1 MIKNGLYKLRRALE
15 GCSLCG
21 RRCGADRTGE
31 ARGPCGA
38 GLLPKVARWLP
49 HMGEEPPLVGTQG
62 SGTVFFTGCSLRCL
76 FCQNFAVS
84 QGGQGREVSVERLA
98 EIMLE
103 LQGMECHNVN
113 LVSPTHYAPQ
123 IARAVQDARNQ
134 GLRVPI
140 VYNTHGYDTPE
151 ALAWMQG
158 KVDIYLADVKYANDA
173 NARRFSGIEGYRE
186 VNQEALRI
194 MFSQVGHFLEDP
206 RTGLA
211 TRGLLVRI
219 LVLPEGLEGAKASL
233 QTLKRHFSTEL
244 CVSLMAQYAPVFKA
258 HEHPPVDRT
267 LLESEYEDVV
277 DFALGLGFTRLWLQE
292 PAAAHV
298 GVPDFAANMPFAF

>member
-1 MIKNGLYKLRRALE
+1 
-15 GCSLCG
+15 
-21 RRCGADRTGE
+21 
-31 ARGPCGA
+31 
-38 GLLPKVARWLP
+38 
-49 HMGEEPPLVGTQG
+49 MGEEPPLVGTRG

-123 IARAVQDARNQ
+123 IARAVEEARNQ
-134 GLRVPI
+134 GLRLPI

-151 ALAWMQG
+151 ALAWVQG
-158 KVDIYLADVKYANDA
+158 KVDVYLADVKYANDV
-173 NARRFSGIEGYRE
+173 NARRFSGIEGYCE
-186 VNQEALRI
+186 VNHEALRI

-211 TRGLLVRI
+211 TRGLLVRL
-219 LVLPEGLEGAKASL
+219 LVLPEGIEGAKASL
-233 QTLKRHFSTEL
+233 RTLKSQFSTEL
-244 CVSLMAQYAPVFKA
+244 CISLMAQYAPVFKA
-258 HEHPPVDRT
+258 QEHPPLDRM
-267 LLESEYEDVV
+267 LVHREYEEVV

-298 GVPDFAANMPFAF
+298 GVPDFAADRPFAF

>member
-1 MIKNGLYKLRRALE
+1 MIKNGLDELRPALE

-38 GLLPKVARWLP
+38 GLHPKVARWLP

-123 IARAVQDARNQ
+123 IARAVDDARNQ

-186 VNQEALRI
+186 VNHEALRI

-206 RTGLA
+206 QTGLA
-211 TRGLLVRI
+211 TRGLMVRI

-258 HEHPPVDRT
+258 QEHPPLDRT

-298 GVPDFAANMPFAF
+298 GVPDFAADTPFAF

>member
-1 MIKNGLYKLRRALE
+1 MSENGDDERRRALE

-21 RRCGADRTGE
+21 RRCGVDRTRE

-49 HMGEEPPLVGTQG
+49 HMGEEPPLVGAQG

-84 QGGQGREVSVERLA
+84 QGDQGQEVSVERLA
-98 EIMLE
+98 EIMLQ
-103 LQGMECHNVN
+103 LQGMGCHNIN
-113 LVSPTHYAPQ
+113 LVSPTHFAPQ
-123 IARAVQDARNQ
+123 IARTVEEARGQ
-134 GLRVPI
+134 GLQVPI

-151 ALAWMQG
+151 ALAWMHG
-158 KVDIYLADVKYANDA
+158 KVDIYLADMKYADDA
-173 NARRFSGIEGYRE
+173 NARRFSGVEGYCE
-186 VNQEALRI
+186 VNLEALRI
-194 MFSQVGHFLEDP
+194 MFSQVGHLVEDP

-211 TRGLLVRI
+211 TGGLLVRI
-219 LVLPEGLEGAKASL
+219 LVLPEGMEEAKASL
-233 QTLKRHFSTEL
+233 QILKREFSTEL

-258 HEHPPVDRT
+258 HAHPPLDRT
-267 LLESEYEDVV
+267 LNESEYEEVV
-277 DFALGLGFTRLWLQE
+277 GFALELGFTRLWLQE

-298 GVPDFAANMPFAF
+298 GLPDFAADRPFAF